1 MSKPSIPKGTRDFS
15 PAQMKKRNYIFD
27 QIKKVFVSYGF
38 NQIET
43 PSMENLASLSGKYG
57 EEGDRL
63 IFKILNRGEKFFKAL
78 KNTDPEKSS
87 QGAIE
92 HSLCNEGLRY
102 DLTVPFARYVV
113 MNQNE
118 LSFPFKRFQIQPV
131 WRADRPQKG
140 RYREFYQCD
149 ADIIGSESLLNEI
162 DLIQIIG
169 SVFDSLKIDNVTVK
183 INNRK
188 ILSAIAELTGQP
200 EKIIDITVAIDKLD
214 KIGVDGVIEELQSK
228 GVANSSISF
237 IKPLLSFDGNN
248 TMIISNLTSIF
259 KTSKIGLKGIEELK
273 FIVNYFTKYPSKNI
287 KLKLDMSLARGLNYY
302 TGAIFEVVVDDA
314 NVGSVSG
321 GGRYDD
327 LTGVFGLKDI
337 SGVGISFG
345 ADRIYD
351 VMAEK
356 NLFPDFK
363 ESSTK
368 LLIINQEVDQYLLT
382 SLAND
387 FRFNGIVTE
396 LYPDQSKLKKQLK
409 YANAIEVPY
418 VLFCSSNAD
427 NLQLELK
434 DMNSGIQ
441 NKMDFSS
448 VVNVLNK

>member
-78 KNTDPEKSS
+78 KNTDLEKSS

-214 KIGVDGVIEELQSK
+214 KIGVDGVVEELQCK

-237 IKPLLSFDGNN
+237 IKPLLSFDGDN

-351 VMAEK
+351 VMVEK

-368 LLIINQEVDQYLLT
+368 LLIINQEVEQYLLT

-418 VLFCSSNAD
+418 VLFCSLNAD

-448 VVNVLNK
+448 VVNVLKK